1 MKFTKAKFSSKYFY
15 SSLEYL
21 PYFIIVIIAITSC
34 QNEKKKY
41 TQNQTTVEI
50 KTSEPYK
57 TEKIDNSAR
66 EEKQKDE
73 KSKQDSIFQL
83 HYGHCTKWF
92 EDRNYLE
99 SIKTKYF
106 IDSIY
111 IKSMKNDN
119 LPLANKQILTKI
131 KNGLSNNN
139 LSSIFHPVY
148 KLRDG
153 MTSIIS
159 YDATENLILKDNLKK
174 EDFQFSNNKITKF
187 SNSITATNTTYGN
200 HEHIYFYKAL
210 DTLKKIKNLENS
222 IDIYGISSYTSGAVN
237 NVGFMSGDCLE
248 FIDYRFN
255 ERDIVKNLNPVF
267 ASSEKFIVEYENSP
281 KMDSLHKKVFERT
294 CYDCTF
300 KYEKRTSFAKFEG
313 IDNLYFCYADSF
325 PVNKFYD
332 YPSRSLTM
340 IVGDTTIVDLWFENI
355 DLFGCSC
362 L

>member
-1 MKFTKAKFSSKYFY
+1 MR
-15 SSLEYL
+15 
-21 PYFIIVIIAITSC
+21 
-34 QNEKKKY
+34 
-41 TQNQTTVEI
+41 
-50 KTSEPYK
+50 TSEPYK
-57 TEKIDNSAR
+57 TEKIGDSAR
-66 EEKQKDE
+66 EEKQKEE
-73 KSKQDSIFQL
+73 KSEQDSIFQL
-83 HYGHCTKWF
+83 QCHCTKWF
-92 EDRNYLE
+92 EDRKNLE
-99 SIKTKYF
+99 TIKLEYF

-119 LPLANKQILTKI
+119 IPLANKHVLTKI
-131 KNGLSNNN
+131 KNGLLNNSI
-139 LSSIFHPVY
+139 SSIFYPVY

-159 YDATENLILKDNLKK
+159 FDAIENLILKDNLKK
-174 EDFQFSNNKITKF
+174 ENFQFSNNKIIKF
-187 SNSITATNTTYGN
+187 SNSITSTDTTYNN

-222 IDIYGISSYTSGAVN
+222 IDIYGISSYTNGAVN
-237 NVGFMSGDCLE
+237 NVGFMSGDCLR
-248 FIDYRFN
+248 FIDYRFD
-255 ERDIVKNLNPVF
+255 EREIVNNLNPVF
-267 ASSEKFIVEYENSP
+267 ASSEEFIVEYENSP
-281 KMDSLHKKVFERT
+281 KIDSLHKKVFEKT
-294 CYDCTF
+294 CYDCTY
-300 KYEKRTSFAKFEG
+300 KYEQRTSFAKFEG